1 MTYVPFEP
9 SLSVRTPLCLNLNSE
24 ERITFSI
31 YDQDIK
37 EKETYMIIHLPIGL
51 TGIIKQ
57 AFERVQQT
65 FHRAVSL
72 IVIVFYT

>member
-9 SLSVRTPLCLNLNSE
+9 SLSVRTPLCIDRQS
-24 ERITFSI
+24 IAFSI
-31 YDQDIK
+31 YNQDIK

-51 TGIIKQ
+51 TRIIKQ

-65 FHRAVSL
+65 FHCAVSL